1 MLTIPQSAKKT
12 EQEHPSYRNPQES
25 EQLYQQILTS
35 DPKNPDLLH
44 SSGVIAY
51 QKGQYDIAVEL
62 ISKAIKQ
69 NESVAQYH
77 NTLGIALEALGKFH
91 EAMLAYQQAVSI
103 KHDYAEAYH
112 NMAIALQS
120 QGNYAA
126 AVEKCAQAIS
136 LRPDYAQAYNTMAFS
151 LERQNLYDQAVEN
164 YRQTIRLEPSF
175 VEAYNH
181 LGVVLSGQG
190 KNDEAIKN
198 FKLALQY
205 DPHYAEAYNNLG
217 IALKEREHFAEAM
230 DNFDRAIRLDP
241 QFFEAY
247 YNLAN
252 SLRDKG
258 QCTEGIKN
266 YQQAVRLK
274 PDYAQAHWN
283 MSLTHLLNGDFIEGW
298 KGYRWRRNADLK
310 ILTDYNRT
318 GKPRWDG
325 SSFKSK
331 RLLVHYEQ
339 GLGDNIQ
346 FARFLPMVK
355 ARGGTVIFETL
366 KLLIGLLRDFPG
378 VDELIEY
385 HPDQKLSVQFDVYTS
400 LFDLPNIFGTTL
412 ETIPSEVPYIHADP
426 AKVEYWRNKLS
437 GDDFKVGIVWA
448 GSPEHGNDRYRSCS
462 LKSFSLLAEIEGVQ
476 LYGLQKGQAAH
487 QMDEYAGTI
496 KVTNISEY
504 FDDFTETAAA
514 IQSLDLVISVDTS
527 VLHLAGAMG
536 KPTWALL
543 PYAPEWRWMLK
554 RQDSPWYPT
563 MRLFRQ
569 KERGQW
575 KPVFENISRELRIL
589 VGEHKS
595 GIRKMNYNYGS
606 KEMIA
611 AIIPGYK
618 NEHQLERCMNN
629 LKNQTLKVETFV
641 RDNNNDNIFFTAAVN
656 EGISKYLNQP
666 CKYIIILNQDM
677 YLEPDAVEK
686 MVTFM
691 DLHPDCGIGA
701 PLQLYSE
708 NPDYVIF
715 AGGCEAFPAG
725 KHQHGQLSEF
735 TEDEQIPWCNGAC
748 MILRKEMIQ
757 KIGLLDENFIFI
769 GSDSDYCFTARARG
783 WQVWRIAAARGIH
796 ERGASGLSPD
806 VNTELLKIKD
816 MIYFGKKWLTGELFR
831 ELSYEGQNNTPE
843 TVGDIMN
850 QLMETRDELESYG
863 CAEAQTNSVTS

>member
-1 MLTIPQSAKKT
+1 MLTFSQSAEKK
-12 EQEHPSYRNPQES
+12 EQKQPFKNLQEP
-25 EQLYQQILTS
+25 EQFYKELLKS
-35 DPKNPDLLH
+35 DQKNPDLLH
-44 SSGVIAY
+44 SSGVKAY
-51 QKGQYDIAVEL
+51 QEGRYDIAVEL
-62 ISKAIKQ
+62 VYKAIEI
-69 NESVAQYH
+69 NDSVALYH
-77 NTLGIALEALGKFH
+77 NTLGIVLEALGKYK
-91 EAMLAYQQAVSI
+91 EAILAYQQAVSI
-103 KHDYAEAYH
+103 KPDYAEAYH
-112 NMAIALQS
+112 NIAIALQS
-120 QGNYAA
+120 QGQYAT
-126 AVEKCAQAIS
+126 AVEKCTQAIS
-136 LRPDYAQAYNTMAFS
+136 LKSDYAQAYNTMAFC
-151 LERQNLYDQAVEN
+151 LEKQDLYNEAIEN
-164 YRQTIRLEPSF
+164 YKQAIRLEPGF

-181 LGVVLSGQG
+181 LGVVLCGRG
-190 KNDEAIKN
+190 KIDEAIKN
-198 FKLALQY
+198 FELALQY
-205 DPHYAEAYNNLG
+205 DPNYAEAYNNLG
-217 IALKEREHFAEAM
+217 ILLKEQEQFAEAIA
-230 DNFDRAIRLDP
+230 NFDKAIQLDP
-241 QFFEAY
+241 QFPEAY

-252 SLRDKG
+252 SLRDQG
-258 QCTEGIKN
+258 RCTEAIKN
-266 YQQAVRLK
+266 YQEATVLK

-283 MSLTHLLNGDFIEGW
+283 MSLAHLLNGDYIEGW

-310 ILTDYNRT
+310 ILTDYHST
-318 GKPRWDG
+318 GKHRWDG
-325 SSFKSK
+325 SPFKSK
-331 RLLVHYEQ
+331 WLLVHYEQ

-346 FARFLPMVK
+346 FARFLPIVK

-366 KLLIGLLRDFPG
+366 KPLIGLFRDFPG

-385 HPDQKLSVQFDVYTS
+385 HPGRKLSVQYDIYAS
-400 LFDLPNIFGTTL
+400 LFDLPNIFETKL

-426 AKVEYWRNKLS
+426 AKVEYWRSKLT

-462 LKSFSLLAEIEGVQ
+462 LKCFEPLTKIEGVQ
-476 LYGLQKGQAAH
+476 LYGLQKGRAAR
-487 QMDEYAGTI
+487 QMDEYVETI
-496 KVTNISEY
+496 KVINLSEH
-504 FDDFTETAAA
+504 FIDFTDTAAA
-514 IQSLDLVISVDTS
+514 IHNLDLIISVDTS

-536 KPTWALL
+536 KRTWALL
-543 PYAPEWRWMLK
+543 PYAPEWRWMLE

-569 KERGQW
+569 KEWSQW
-575 KPVFENISRELRIL
+575 EPVFEEVSHELRIL
-589 VGEHKS
+589 VEKNKS
-595 GIRKMNYNYGS
+595 GIRKMNNNFES

-618 NEHQLERCMNN
+618 NEQQLEKCMTN
-629 LKNQTLKVETFV
+629 LENQTLEVETFV
-641 RDNNNDNIFFTAAVN
+641 RDNNNDNIYFTAAVN
-656 EGISKYLNQP
+656 EGISKYLKQP

-691 DLHPDCGIGA
+691 DSHPDCGIGA

-757 KIGLLDENFIFI
+757 KIGLLDENFTFI

-796 ERGASGLSPD
+796 ERGASGSSPD
-806 VNTELLKIKD
+806 VNTELLKIND

-831 ELSYEGQNNTPE
+831 ELSYEGQDDTPE
-843 TVGDIMN
+843 TVSDIMN
-850 QLMETRDELESYG
+850 QLTEARDELESYG
-863 CAEAQTNSVTS
+863 CVEARTNSVTS

>member
-1 MLTIPQSAKKT
+1 MLIVSQSAEKT
-12 EQEHPSYRNPQES
+12 EQEHPFKNPQEA
-25 EQLYQQILTS
+25 EKLYKQLLKN
-35 DPKNPDLLH
+35 DPNNPDLLH
-44 SSGVIAY
+44 SLGVIAY

-62 ISKAIKQ
+62 INKAIKQ
-69 NESVAQYH
+69 NDSVAQYH

-91 EAMLAYQQAVSI
+91 EAILTYHQAVSI
-103 KHDYAEAYH
+103 KRDYTEAYH

-120 QGNYAA
+120 QGQHDV
-126 AVEKCAQAIS
+126 AVEKCTQAIS
-136 LRPDYAQAYNTMAFS
+136 LKPDYAQAYNTMAFS
-151 LERQNLYDQAVEN
+151 LEKQNLYDKAVEN
-164 YRQTIRLEPSF
+164 YRQAIRLEPSF

-181 LGVVLSGQG
+181 LGVVLNGQG
-190 KNDEAIKN
+190 KIDEAVKN

-205 DPHYAEAYNNLG
+205 DPHYAEVYNNLG
-217 IALKEREHFAEAM
+217 IALKEQEQFAEAM
-230 DNFDRAIRLDP
+230 ANFDRALQLDP
-241 QFFEAY
+241 HFFEAY

-252 SLRDKG
+252 SLRDEG
-258 QCTEGIKN
+258 RCTEAIKN
-266 YQQAVRLK
+266 YQQAIRLK
-274 PDYAQAHWN
+274 SDYAQAHWN
-283 MSLTHLLNGDFIEGW
+283 MSLAHLLNGDYIEGW

-310 ILTDYNRT
+310 ILTDYHST

-325 SSFKSK
+325 SSFKSR

-366 KLLIGLLRDFPG
+366 KPIIGLFRDFPG
-378 VDELIEY
+378 VDEFIEY
-385 HPDQKLSVQFDVYTS
+385 NPDQKLFVQFDVYTS

-426 AKVEYWRNKLS
+426 AKVDYWRNKLS

-462 LKSFSLLAEIEGVQ
+462 LECFAPLAEIEGVQ
-476 LYGLQKGQAAH
+476 LYGLQKGQAAQ
-487 QMDEYAGTI
+487 QMDEYAGTM
-496 KVTNISEY
+496 KVTNISKH

-514 IQSLDLVISVDTS
+514 IQNLDLVISVDTS
-527 VLHLAGAMG
+527 VLHLTGAMG
-536 KPTWALL
+536 KPTWALI
-543 PYAPEWRWMLK
+543 PYAPEWRWMLE

-569 KERGQW
+569 KEWGQW
-575 KPVFENISRELRIL
+575 KPVFEYLKQELRIL
-589 VGEHKS
+589 TGKHKS
-595 GIRKMNYNYGS
+595 EIRNLNNNCGS

-618 NEHQLERCMNN
+618 NEHQLEKCMNH
-629 LKNQTLKVETFV
+629 LKSQTLKVETFV
-641 RDNNNDNIFFTAAVN
+641 RDNNNSNIYFTAAVN

-701 PLQLYSE
+701 PLQLYSQ

-735 TEDEQIPWCNGAC
+735 TEDIQIPWCNGAC

-757 KIGLLDENFIFI
+757 KIGLLDENLTFI

-806 VNTELLKIKD
+806 VDTELLKIKD
-816 MIYFGKKWLTGELFR
+816 MIYFGKKWLTGELYK
-831 ELSYEGQNNTPE
+831 ELSYEGQDNTLE
-843 TVGDIMN
+843 TVSEIMN
-850 QLMETRDELESYG
+850 QLMDTKSELENYG
-863 CAEAQTNSVTS
+863 SVEAQTNSVTS